1 MVIFE
6 WGILKS
12 GSNSA
17 KGIKTNFLIPNMGWG
32 IANSFVSNTESPWNK
47 ISTSMIRGAFFSFT
61 PNGPKFF

>member
-32 IANSFVSNTESPWNK
+32 IVNSFVSNTESP
-47 ISTSMIRGAFFSFT
+47 
-61 PNGPKFF
+61 